1 MTIPNMNAPRLPIGL
16 IGCGGAA
23 VPVAQAL
30 AGSAVARLAAVHD
43 VDAALAR
50 DLGERYGA
58 ACVDSLDALLASEG
72 VQAVYI
78 AVPHHRLAALAQ
90 RALEA
95 GKHVLVEKPMALT
108 LADADTLIALA
119 EARGL
124 ALGVFYEMRHTSA
137 HQQARSLVR
146 GGALGEVTAVR
157 LQTVIDKS
165 PDYWQRGLSGRS
177 VSPWRAS
184 QAQAGGGV
192 VLMNTSHAL
201 DALRDVTGLEV
212 ARVAAETETWVPGVE
227 VEDTAAATLRFNNG
241 AVGSLFA
248 GAHLAGGGEE
258 AFDLYGTQGQLRFS
272 HLYGHGPLLVFLRRS
287 WGGMAAGV
295 WHSLPQTPVNAYAL
309 ALDDFARAVLRG
321 RPAPTGGR
329 DARAVLAVIL
339 ALYES
344 AASRRVIELSP
355 QNEVTHAQP

>member
-1 MTIPNMNAPRLPIGL
+1 MANPNTPRLPIGL

-43 VDAALAR
+43 VDPALAR
-50 DLGERYGA
+50 DLGDQYGA
-58 ACVDSLDALLASEG
+58 ACLDTLDALLADDG
-72 VQAVYI
+72 VRAVYI
-78 AVPHHRLAALAQ
+78 AVPHHLLAPLAR

-108 LADADTLIALA
+108 LADAGDLITLA

-124 ALGVFYEMRHTSA
+124 ALGVFYEMRHTHA
-137 HQQARSLVR
+137 QQQARALVR
-146 GGALGEVTAVR
+146 GGALGDITAVR

-177 VSPWRAS
+177 VSPWRARRD
-184 QAQAGGGV
+184 QAGGGV

-201 DALRDVTGLEV
+201 DSLRDITGLEV
-212 ARVAAETETWVPGVE
+212 VRVAAETETWLPGVE
-227 VEDTAAATLRFNNG
+227 VEDTAAATLRFDNG
-241 AVGSLFA
+241 AIGSLFA

-258 AFDLYGTQGQLRFS
+258 AFDLYGTQGQLRLS
-272 HLYGHGPLLVFLRRS
+272 HLYGHGPLRVFLRRP
-287 WGGMAAGV
+287 WGSMAAGV
-295 WHSLPQTPVNAYAL
+295 WHSLSQAPVNPYAL
-309 ALDDFARAVLRG
+309 ALDAFARAVLVG
-321 RPAPTGGR
+321 EPAPTSGR
-329 DARAVLAVIL
+329 DARAVLAIIL

-344 AASRRVIELSP
+344 AASRRAVELVP
-355 QNEVTHAQP
+355 HNEVTHARP